1 MKSQMNSVVINLN
14 HNNQSLVSITIY
26 KGDKEMMDI
35 ETYCLLVKDCNEHIK
50 DIEEKR
56 QVWIDKA
63 VKRYNLSHAD
73 FERYYTQVFKQESL

>member
-1 MKSQMNSVVINLN
+1 
-14 HNNQSLVSITIY
+14 
-26 KGDKEMMDI
+26 MMDI